1 MADMAQFSMVAVFAA
16 LIFLTW
22 RDLTQTE
29 QADSHKDIKA
39 PKLALATPTIKFL
52 FCYSWGYKK
61 VFEQYSHALHERF
74 PALSIEGD
82 NYPPP
87 ATRAAFAQFLS
98 IFKLIVIVMVVSG
111 QNPFPL
117 LNMDTP
123 GFVTW
128 AQENKIYACV
138 MIFFISNAVEGQLI
152 STGAFEVSF
161 NDVPVW
167 SKLETGRIP
176 QPGEIFQII
185 ENQMKF
191 KPDTMK

>member
-1 MADMAQFSMVAVFAA
+1 
-16 LIFLTW
+16 
-22 RDLTQTE
+22 
-29 QADSHKDIKA
+29 
-39 PKLALATPTIKFL
+39 
-52 FCYSWGYKK
+52 
-61 VFEQYSHALHERF
+61 LHERF

-128 AQENKIYACV
+128 AQENK
-138 MIFFISNAVEGQLI
+138 
-152 STGAFEVSF
+152 VS
-161 NDVPVW
+161 
-167 SKLETGRIP
+167 I
-176 QPGEIFQII
+176 
-185 ENQMKF
+185 
-191 KPDTMK
+191 